1 MTLTARAI
9 KHNRS
14 AFLAELHQA
23 AAARRMHDD
32 HIGVM
37 QINAAITQIETGQE
51 VVETQQTLAIA
62 RRFIHAC

>member
-1 MTLTARAI
+1 
-9 KHNRS
+9 
-14 AFLAELHQA
+14 
-23 AAARRMHDD
+23 MHDD